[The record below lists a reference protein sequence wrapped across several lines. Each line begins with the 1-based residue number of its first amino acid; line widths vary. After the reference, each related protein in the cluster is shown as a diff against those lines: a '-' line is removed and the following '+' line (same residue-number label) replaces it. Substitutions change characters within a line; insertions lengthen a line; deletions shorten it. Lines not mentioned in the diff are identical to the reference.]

1 MRVLAWPVHSP
12 TNPYTPLLYSHL
24 GPDVKVEE
32 FSAGRVI
39 QKYSVWHV
47 HWPESL
53 LNIRNPWHAASKLA
67 GFFAAL
73 DCLRARG
80 AKLVW
85 TVHNCGS
92 HERHHPSLEPWFWRE
107 FIPWVDGV
115 ISLSPMG
122 LTSALNSF
130 PELRKLPAAV
140 IPHGHYRSEYP
151 ARTRDARN
159 ALGISPDA
167 EVILFVGAI
176 RAYKNVDGLV
186 RAFLQLKKPRSRLYV
201 VGRPN
206 SSTLAERILREA
218 LPDDRVHLRFE
229 FLAPEELSAYI
240 GAADVVVLPYREIL
254 NSGSALLAL
263 SLNRPVLVPARGA
276 MGELKSD
283 FGEEWVQTYSGDLD
297 GAVLEGALDWALRRR
312 PSLCPM
318 PGKYEW
324 QSIGRETARFYHT
337 VSEESR

>member
-24 GPDVKVEE
+24 GPDVDVEE
-32 FSAGRVI
+32 FSAKRAI

-85 TVHNCGS
+85 TVHNCRP
-92 HERHHPSLEPWFWRE
+92 HERLHPSMEERFWPTFVPR
-107 FIPWVDGV
+107 VDAI
-115 ISLSPMG
+115 ISLSPTG
-122 LTSALNSF
+122 LAIALDSF
-130 PELRKLPAAV
+130 PQFRQLPSTV
-140 IPHGHYRSEYP
+140 IPLGHYRSEYP
-151 ARTRDARN
+151 PHDPDARK
-159 ALGISPDA
+159 ALGIPSQA
-167 EVILFVGAI
+167 RVVLFVGAI
-176 RAYKNVDGLV
+176 RPYKNVEGLI
-186 RAFLQLKKPRSRLYV
+186 RAFRQVKTPQALLYV
-201 VGRPN
+201 VGHPN
-206 SSTLAERILREA
+206 SSGLAEGILREGSS
-218 LPDDRVHLRFE
+218 DDRVHLRFE
-229 FLAPEELSAYI
+229 FLPPEDLSAYI

-254 NSGSALLAL
+254 NSGSALLSL
-263 SLNRPVLVPARGA
+263 SLNRPVLVPERGA

-297 GAVLEGALDWALRRR
+297 GAVLEGALDWALRGR
-312 PSLCPM
+312 PSVCPM

-324 QSIGRETARFYHT
+324 QSIGQETARFYRT